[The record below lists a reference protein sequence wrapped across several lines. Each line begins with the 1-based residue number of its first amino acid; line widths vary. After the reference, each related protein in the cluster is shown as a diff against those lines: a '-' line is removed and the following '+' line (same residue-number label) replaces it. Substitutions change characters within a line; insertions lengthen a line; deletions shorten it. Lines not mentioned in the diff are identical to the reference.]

1 MLMHFLNNA
10 CSVIVTYFP
19 EQAGRVVPMLMR
31 DTLTFSDGMLLLG
44 AGLILLGIG
53 ALVLRKCRKT

>member
-1 MLMHFLNNA
+1 MLFR
-10 CSVIVTYFP
+10 S
-19 EQAGRVVPMLMR
+19 GRVVPMLVK
-31 DTLTFSDGMLLLG
+31 DSVTFADMLLLLG